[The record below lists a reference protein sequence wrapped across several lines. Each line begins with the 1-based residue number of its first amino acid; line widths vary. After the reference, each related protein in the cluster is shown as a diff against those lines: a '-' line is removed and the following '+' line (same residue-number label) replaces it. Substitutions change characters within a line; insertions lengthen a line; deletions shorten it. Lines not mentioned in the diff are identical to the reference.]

1 MKKKLSILL
10 AFITM
15 TMLPFTNSFAFEVT
29 KEAQFNDVL
38 LESNGEGNNFVSTCS
53 SDNVSNYL
61 KGCTSGGELKYSN
74 MYFNGNKLSA
84 AAMLNNCT
92 SNVAYVKVRVTQGSG
107 YGRTVASAIIYP
119 SDGAKSLFKGASI
132 TRNAVTNLWIEVV
145 STGGVAT
152 CDMSYSL
159 YVE

>member
-15 TMLPFTNSFAFEVT
+15 TMLPFTNSFALET
-29 KEAQFNDVL
+29 NNGTQFNNIL
-38 LESNGEGNNFVSTCS
+38 FESCEESNNLVSTYS

-61 KGCTSGGELKYSN
+61 RDCTSGGELKYSN

-107 YGRTVASAIIYP
+107 YGRTVASTIIYP
-119 SDGAKSLFKGASI
+119 SDGAKSLFRGVSI
-132 TRNAVTNLWIEVV
+132 TKDAVTNLWIEVI